1 MIYAPIWKD
10 TFFTATTASV
20 NYKITDAN
28 GNVLFLGKAVKFPG
42 AATLEINVN
51 QICKNYMNNDLPD
64 FRGVS
69 TSTSY
74 TNSNACK
81 VFNLYTGDSQTTA
94 QSYTFL
100 WDWSYT
106 DWNGGSKSMSLPVN
120 GHKDGRMMSFS
131 SSVSAGNVVTN
142 SITHTNNG
150 YCGDWALYYQNRYG
164 GWDSLL
170 IEGNVKRTDSM
181 TQHKYSKA
189 AKNTSIDFEDTV
201 YTNDVDRR
209 WQMYTGWMSDQEAA
223 IFADNV
229 LQSTRVF
236 AHNLVQNEIIPVVIV
251 DSTAEHKT
259 YRNQGHKKFN
269 YVLNVKASQTNIR
282 R

>member
-81 VFNLYTGDSQTTA
+81 VFKIFTGDSSTA
-94 QSYTFL
+94 AESYTFL
-100 WDWSYT
+100 WDWSYVNWT
-106 DWNGGSKSMSLPVN
+106 GSNKSMSSPIN
-120 GHKDGRMMSFS
+120 GHNNGTMLTFSSQVSS
-131 SSVSAGNVVTN
+131 SSVTN
-142 SITHTNNG
+142 RISFTNNG
-150 YCGDWALYYQNRYG
+150 YCGDWALYYQNKLG
-164 GWDSLL
+164 GWDSFL
-170 IEGNVKRTDSM
+170 IEGNVKRTDTI
-181 TQHKYSKA
+181 TQHKFSKSV
-189 AKNTSIDFEDTV
+189 KNTSIDFEDTV
-201 YTNDVDRR
+201 YTDDIERR
-209 WQMYTGWMSDQEAA
+209 WQMYTGWMSDAEAA
-223 IFADNV
+223 RFAEHL
-229 LQSTRVF
+229 LQSTRVY
-236 AHNLVQNEIIPVVIV
+236 AHNFSTNEIIPVVIV

-259 YRNQGHKKFN
+259 FRNQGHKKFN